1 MFCPSCG
8 SEERQVSQF
17 CRACGA
23 DLRAVRAAFEKPD
36 AITAS
41 AALAREEI
49 GRAIADRIR
58 ELKKASDLSKVAEE
72 VLPEIEKF
80 LESPQHRRLRG
91 IREGVVTSAI
101 GLGATLFF
109 LIWGQFEINVLFL
122 SGLGVTAFLIGLGLV
137 VNALLF
143 TVPREYVPD
152 QSPDLPQTDLIEG
165 AADRAMLVR
174 SELSTADPLTPPP
187 SITEQ
192 TTHHLSDSPSTPVR
206 ARESG

>member
-17 CRACGA
+17 CRACGS
-23 DLRAVRAAFEKPD
+23 DLRAVRATLERPD

-41 AALAREEI
+41 AVSAREEI

-58 ELKKASDLSKVAEE
+58 ELETGSDLKQVAEG
-72 VLPEIEKF
+72 VLPQIEEF
-80 LESPQHRRLRG
+80 LESPEQRRLRG
-91 IREGVVTSAI
+91 IRQGVVTSAI

-109 LIWGQFEINVLFL
+109 FIWGQSEKDMFFL
-122 SGLGVTAFLIGLGLV
+122 TGLGLTAFLIGLGLI

-143 TVPREYVPD
+143 TVPKEYVPD
-152 QSPDLPQTDLIEG
+152 RSLDNRQRDLIEG
-165 AADRAMLVR
+165 APDRVSLSR

-187 SITEQ
+187 SVTEQ
-192 TTHHLSDSPSTPVR
+192 TTHQLTDSPPTPARVR
-206 ARESG
+206 ETS